1 MCDVKLKDLLKSVGE
16 KADVHLSFRRKPGE
30 TWQRVVGCKGDKEIA
45 RWMDCD
51 VVKMTWERGEPSK
64 IQIAVEGEPND

>member
-1 MCDVKLKDLLKSVGE
+1 MCDVKLKDLLKSVGS
-16 KADVHLSFRRKPGE
+16 KAEVHLSYRRKSGE
-30 TWQRVVGCKGDKEIA
+30 TWQRYVGVKGDKEIC
-45 RWMDCD
+45 RWLDCP